1 MLFLS
6 GTPGPG
12 EQPGTDPG
20 GAAMTLSE
28 KERRELTAW
37 LADLTEQMEDL
48 ARRVRVL
55 ATTVARDDGPTD
67 RPPPPDG

>member
-1 MLFLS
+1 
-6 GTPGPG
+6 
-12 EQPGTDPG
+12 
-20 GAAMTLSE
+20 MTLSE

-55 ATTVARDDGPTD
+55 AATVARDDGPAD

>member
-6 GTPGPG
+6 GTPDRASDQ
-12 EQPGTDPG
+12 EQTS
-20 GAAMTLSE
+20 GAGMTLSE

-55 ATTVARDDGPTD
+55 AATVARDDGPMD